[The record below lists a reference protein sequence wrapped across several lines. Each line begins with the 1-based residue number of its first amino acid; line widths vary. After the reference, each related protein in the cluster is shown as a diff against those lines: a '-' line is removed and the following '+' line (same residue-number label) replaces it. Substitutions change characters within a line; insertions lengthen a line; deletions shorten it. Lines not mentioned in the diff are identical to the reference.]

1 MNFVAANWIVQVNE
15 NEADEAD
22 GADEVEKLT
31 ECRRIGGS

>member
-22 GADEVEKLT
+22 EVEKLT
-31 ECRRIGGS
+31 ECRRTGGS